1 MSSVST
7 EIYRNYVSSVSAEV
21 SKLEDIE
28 IGLLLEGLYLVHGF
42 DFRDYSRASIKR
54 RILELM
60 LAEKLETV
68 SAFQNRILHDSTCLE
83 RFLLGLSVHATA
95 MFRDPS
101 FYLTFRKRVVPLLK
115 TYPTVQIWIAGC
127 STGEEVYSLAILLQ
141 EELLYSRCRIYA
153 TDISQAVLRKAR
165 EGIFP
170 LAAMRDY
177 TANYQQAGGTHEFSD
192 YYTAQYDSV
201 IFHSALKRNV
211 VFSEHN
217 LATDGSFNEF
227 QVILCRNVMIYFN
240 KDLQARA
247 HNLLYDSLSMFGVFG
262 LGNKESL
269 KFTPRAASYEH
280 LNGQDKLY
288 RKVT

>member
-1 MSSVST
+1 MSKVQ
-7 EIYRNYVSSVSAEV
+7 RAADKV
-21 SKLEDIE
+21 EDIE
-28 IGLLLEGLYLVHGF
+28 ISLLLEGLYRVHGF

-54 RILELM
+54 RILEL
-60 LAEKLETV
+60 LGAEKLETV
-68 SAFQNRILHDSTCLE
+68 SAFQNKILHDNACRE
-83 RFLLGLSVHATA
+83 RFLLGVSVHATS

-101 FYLTFRKRVVPLLK
+101 FYLTFRKRVIPLLR

-127 STGEEVYSLAILLQ
+127 STGEEVYSLAILL
-141 EELLYSRCRIYA
+141 EEERLYSKCRIYA
-153 TDISQAVLRKAR
+153 TDISQAVLRRAR
-165 EGIFP
+165 DGIFP

-177 TANYQQAGGTHEFSD
+177 TINYHQAGGAHEFSD
-192 YYTAQYDSV
+192 YYTAQYDHV
-201 IFHSALKRNV
+201 IFSSALRKNV

-240 KDLQARA
+240 KELQARV

-269 KFTPRAASYEH
+269 KFTPRETLYEH
-280 LNGQDKLY
+280 LNDKDKLY
-288 RKVT
+288 RKVA

>member
-1 MSSVST
+1 MSTPQRAT
-7 EIYRNYVSSVSAEV
+7 EKV
-21 SKLEDIE
+21 EDIE
-28 IGLLLEGLYLVHGF
+28 ISLLLEGLYRVHGF

-54 RILELM
+54 RILEL
-60 LAEKLETV
+60 LRAEKLETI
-68 SAFQNRILHDSTCLE
+68 SAFQDKILHDNACLE
-83 RFLLGLSVHATA
+83 RFLLGVAVHATS

-101 FYLTFRKRVVPLLK
+101 FYLTFRKRVVPLLR

-127 STGEEVYSLAILLQ
+127 STGEEVYSLAILL
-141 EELLYSRCRIYA
+141 EEERLYGKCRIYA
-153 TDISQAVLRKAR
+153 TDISQAVLRRAR
-165 EGIFP
+165 DGIFP

-177 TANYQQAGGTHEFSD
+177 TTNYHQAGGAHEFSD

-201 IFHSALKRNV
+201 IFSSGLRKNV

-240 KDLQARA
+240 RDLQARV

-269 KFTPRAASYEH
+269 KFTPRAAFYEH
-280 LNGQDKLY
+280 LNEKDKLY
-288 RKVT
+288 RKVA

>member
-1 MSSVST
+1 MST
-7 EIYRNYVSSVSAEV
+7 FLAKAAE
-21 SKLEDIE
+21 LEDIE
-28 IGLLLEGLYLVHGF
+28 IEVLLEGLYRAYGF
-42 DFRDYSRASIKR
+42 DFRDYSRPSLKR

-60 LAEKLETV
+60 RTEKLGSV
-68 SAFQNRILHDSTCLE
+68 SAFQDKVLHDAACLE
-83 RFLLGLSVHATA
+83 RLLLGLSVHATA

-101 FYLTFRKRVVPLLK
+101 FYSTFRRQVVPMLR
-115 TYPTVQIWIAGC
+115 TYPTVQIWVAGC
-127 STGEEVYSLAILLQ
+127 STGEEVYSLAILLR
-141 EELLYSRCRIYA
+141 EERLYDKCRIYA

-165 EGIFP
+165 DGIFP

-177 TANYQQAGGTHEFSD
+177 TINYHQAGGAHEFSD

-201 IFHSALKRNV
+201 IFSSALKSNI

-240 KDLQARA
+240 KDLQARV

-269 KFTPRAASYEH
+269 KFTPRAGSYQH
-280 LNGQDKLY
+280 LNDHDKLY
-288 RKVT
+288 RKVM

>member
-1 MSSVST
+1 MT
-7 EIYRNYVSSVSAEV
+7 SAHTAV
-21 SKLEDIE
+21 NSLEDVE
-28 IGLLLEGLYLVHGF
+28 ISLLLEGLYRVHGF
-42 DFRDYSRASIKR
+42 DFRDYSRASINR

-60 LAEKLETV
+60 RLEKLETV
-68 SAFQNRILHDSTCLE
+68 SAFQDKVLHDAGCLD

-95 MFRDPS
+95 MFRDPT
-101 FYLTFRKRVVPLLK
+101 FYLTFRKRVVPLLR
-115 TYPTVQIWIAGC
+115 TYPTVQIWVAGC
-127 STGEEVYSLAILLQ
+127 STGEEVYSLAILL
-141 EELLYSRCRIYA
+141 EEERLYPKCRIYA

-165 EGIFP
+165 DGIFP

-177 TANYQQAGGTHEFSD
+177 TANYHQAGGTHEFSD

-201 IFHSALKRNV
+201 IFSAALRNNI

-240 KDLQARA
+240 KELQARV
-247 HNLLYDSLSMFGVFG
+247 HNLLYDSLSMFGIFG

-269 KFTPRAASYEH
+269 KFTPRAAFYEH
-280 LNGQDKLY
+280 LNEHDKLY
-288 RKVT
+288 RKVA

>member
-1 MSSVST
+1 MSSAATKPVGF
-7 EIYRNYVSSVSAEV
+7 
-21 SKLEDIE
+21 EDIE
-28 IGLLLEGLYLVHGF
+28 IDLLLEGLYRAYGF
-42 DFRDYSRASIKR
+42 DFREYSRSSLKR

-60 LAEKLETV
+60 RAENVGTV
-68 SAFQNRILHDSTCLE
+68 SAFQDKILHDTGSLE
-83 RFLLGLSVHATA
+83 RLLLGLSVHATA

-101 FYLTFRKRVVPLLK
+101 FYVTFRRKVVPLLR

-141 EELLYSRCRIYA
+141 EERLYERCRIYA

-165 EGIFP
+165 DGIFP
-170 LAAMRDY
+170 LSSMREY
-177 TANYQQAGGTHEFSD
+177 TNNYHQSGGAHEFSD

-201 IFHSALKRNV
+201 IFSSALKRNL

-240 KDLQARA
+240 KDLQARV
-247 HNLLYDSLSMFGVFG
+247 HNLLYESLSMFGVFG

-269 KFTPRAASYEH
+269 KFTPRASFYEH
-280 LNGQDKLY
+280 LNDHDKLY
-288 RKVT
+288 RKVL

>member
-1 MSSVST
+1 VST
-7 EIYRNYVSSVSAEV
+7 VRTAVDS
-21 SKLEDIE
+21 LEDIE
-28 IGLLLEGLYLVHGF
+28 IGLLLEGLYRVHGF
-42 DFRDYSRASIKR
+42 DFREYSRASIKR

-60 LAEKLETV
+60 RSEKLETI
-68 SAFQNRILHDSTCLE
+68 SAFQDKILHDSVCLD

-101 FYLTFRKRVVPLLK
+101 FYLTFRERVVPLLR
-115 TYPTVQIWIAGC
+115 TYPTVQIWVAGC
-127 STGEEVYSLAILLQ
+127 STGEEVYSLAILL
-141 EELLYSRCRIYA
+141 EEERLYRRCRIYA

-165 EGIFP
+165 DGIFP

-177 TANYQQAGGTHEFSD
+177 TTNYHQAGGTHEFSD

-201 IFHSALKRNV
+201 IFSAALKNNV

-240 KDLQARA
+240 KDLQARV

-269 KFTPRAASYEH
+269 KFTPRAAFYEN
-280 LNGQDKLY
+280 LNEKDKLY
-288 RKVT
+288 RKVM